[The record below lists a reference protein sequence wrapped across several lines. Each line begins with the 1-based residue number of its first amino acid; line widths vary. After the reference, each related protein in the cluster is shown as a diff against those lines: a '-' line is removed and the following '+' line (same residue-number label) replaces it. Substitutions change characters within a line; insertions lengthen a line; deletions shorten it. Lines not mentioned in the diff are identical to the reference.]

1 MMRVMARTRGAV
13 AAHGGGFR
21 DVVAR
26 AEIAMSSA
34 GECEMLWRRES
45 SANGQH
51 AVFDILPKTNV
62 PNLNILIAVF
72 AHTLLK

>member
-34 GECEMLWRRES
+34 GECEMLWRREA
-45 SANGQH
+45 SAN
-51 AVFDILPKTNV
+51 ILPKTNV

-72 AHTLLK
+72 AHTLFK